1 MSKILRYALFA
12 ISIAAS
18 VVASA
23 NPDRFPALE
32 KLPAEPR
39 AAVAT
44 LMDWQRTLVDL
55 TVAEIE
61 ARFGKPD
68 KTKNVGTNAAS
79 GKPMQMI
86 SYRLSR
92 RSELQITIHEGEVI
106 AVATILLPSGNESGP
121 IED

>member
-23 NPDRFPALE
+23 SPDRFSAFE
-32 KLPAEPR
+32 KLPKKSR
-39 AAVAT
+39 AAVTT
-44 LMDWQRTLVDL
+44 LMDWQQTLVDL
-55 TVAEIE
+55 TPAEIE
-61 ARFGKPD
+61 AKFGKPD

-86 SYRLSR
+86 CYRLLAGVSCRSR
-92 RSELQITIHEGEVI
+92 YTRARL
-106 AVATILLPSGNESGP
+106 
-121 IED
+121 